1 MFDFNFMLSR
11 ISDWFSDSE
20 TFGPQLPTEPK
31 IWGNEPG
38 LDIGIIDTAKIVVF
52 GYLALAVYSEFKSP
66 TRKSYSKS
74 VYDSGSSFG
83 GSYGNTSLYYGGNK
97 RPYTKRGKK

>member
-11 ISDWFSDSE
+11 ISDWWNDSE

-31 IWGNEPG
+31 IWGNEEG
-38 LDIGIIDTAKIVVF
+38 LDIGIIDTFKIVVL

-66 TRKSYSKS
+66 TKKSYS
-74 VYDSGSSFG
+74 
-83 GSYGNTSLYYGGNK
+83 
-97 RPYTKRGKK
+97 TKRTTNRRFGVKYKGGGVNYG

>member
-11 ISDWFSDSE
+11 ISDWWKDSE

-31 IWGNEPG
+31 IWGNEAG
-38 LDIGIIDTAKIVVF
+38 IDIGIIDTAKIVVL

-66 TRKSYSKS
+66 TKKSYNTNRK
-74 VYDSGSSFG
+74 YTNRKFG
-83 GSYGNTSLYYGGNK
+83 AKWKDGGVNYG
-97 RPYTKRGKK
+97 

>member
-1 MFDFNFMLSR
+1 MLSR
-11 ISDWFSDSE
+11 ISDWWNDSE

-66 TRKSYSKS
+66 TKKSYSRKQTNRK
-74 VYDSGSSFG
+74 FG
-83 GSYGNTSLYYGGNK
+83 VKYKDGGVNYG
-97 RPYTKRGKK
+97 